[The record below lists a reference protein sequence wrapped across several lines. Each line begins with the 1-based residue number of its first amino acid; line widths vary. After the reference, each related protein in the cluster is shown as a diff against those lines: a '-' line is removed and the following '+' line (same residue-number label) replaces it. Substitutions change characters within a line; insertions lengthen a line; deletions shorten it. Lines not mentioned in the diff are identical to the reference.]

1 MGIGSP
7 YLLGWAYFY
16 VPHVFN
22 PFTST
27 VTITPTQFSYSQ
39 NGVLT
44 VDNSAQLVG
53 EAFSFIP
60 EPASIG
66 LVGAGLLCV
75 LTRRRSVRRPR
86 TNTSPA

>member
-7 YLLGWAYFY
+7 FLLGWAY
-16 VPHVFN
+16 VHLPADAGVN
-22 PFTST
+22 ST

-44 VDNSAQLVG
+44 VDNSAQLTGASYTFVV
-53 EAFSFIP
+53 P

-66 LVGAGLLCV
+66 LAGIGALGLLA
-75 LTRRRSVRRPR
+75 RRRRQ
-86 TNTSPA
+86 A